1 MVVVKGDDVV
11 LGKKRMLYIKAYAL
25 DSFSFFRDPS
35 THFFFNT
42 SHQAS
47 VLKVNKLIDI

>member
-35 THFFFNT
+35 THFFLIPHT
-42 SHQAS
+42 KHQF
-47 VLKVNKLIDI
+47 LTLIN